1 MSQAGTDL
9 HISQRWSDRVI
20 WRPSLLHVWAMLAVV
35 AAALGSALQPLEPI
49 DYWWG
54 VRLGDLIRATH
65 AIPTDDPL
73 IYTPLRGQI
82 VDGQWLAKVLLS
94 LMHQAGGV
102 ELALALRSTV
112 AIGTALLLIRA
123 CLAAGA
129 GPRTSA
135 VVAGLAAILFVWIA
149 WLVLVGAVVAFW
161 ANVHGSFILI
171 GPLLGAGFVD
181 AALAYWHTRDV
192 APLRRWAVLAVVC
205 VGAPLLNP
213 YGPGLA
219 AYVADTIL
227 VNGGGT
233 ATGVLGVEWGPP
245 TVKTLYGA
253 GYFTSV
259 LAVIGLLAA
268 GRRPRPGEA
277 LLLLVFGLLALSSIR
292 HILWWSLIV
301 TPFVARETGQLLS
314 GLLSRAGCAPGPL
327 PAGATRLNV
336 ICLVALG
343 TLVVLSMPWTRGR
356 LPLPPA
362 RTALIDASTPVAVAE
377 YLAAHP
383 TAGRLFND
391 TNWSAYL
398 AWRLGAPG
406 ASFVD
411 NRFELHPPE
420 VWDAYSTI
428 SRGYPSWQGRLDGYG
443 ATRLVLDPLTQPG
456 LVEAVRAAPGWQLV
470 YDDGMALVFDRSP
483 NGQH

>member
-1 MSQAGTDL
+1 
-9 HISQRWSDRVI
+9 
-20 WRPSLLHVWAMLAVV
+20 MLAVV

-54 VRLGDLIRATH
+54 VRLGDLIRAAQ

-94 LMHQAGGV
+94 LLHQTGGV
-102 ELALALRSTV
+102 GLALALRSGV
-112 AIGTALLLIRA
+112 AIAAAVMLMRA
-123 CLAAGA
+123 CLVAGA
-129 GPRTSA
+129 GTRSAA
-135 VVAGLAAILFVWIA
+135 VVAGLAAILFVPGLAVRPQLFAVVPFIFVWHAALHPPRRIVA
-149 WLVLVGAVVAFW
+149 LVLVGVVVAFW

-171 GPLLGAGFVD
+171 GPLLGAGLID
-181 AALAYWHTRDV
+181 AAAAHRRTHDG
-192 APLRRWAVLAVVC
+192 AQLRRWTVLAAVC
-205 VGAPLLNP
+205 VMAPLLNP

-233 ATGVLGVEWGPP
+233 SAGVLGVEWGPP
-245 TVKTLYGA
+245 TVQTLYGA
-253 GYFTSV
+253 GYFMSV

-268 GRRPRPGEA
+268 GHRPRAGEA
-277 LLLLVFGLLALSSIR
+277 LLLLAFGLLALSSIR

-301 TPFVARETGQLLS
+301 TPYLARGAG
-314 GLLSRAGCAPGPL
+314 GLLTSQLGRAGCAPGSL
-327 PAGATRLNV
+327 PAGSTRLNV
-336 ICLVALG
+336 ICLVSLG
-343 TLVVLSMPWTRGR
+343 MLVVLSMPWTRGR

-362 RTALIDASTPVAVAE
+362 RTALVDASTPVAVGE

-383 TAGRLFND
+383 TSGRIFND
-391 TNWSAYL
+391 TNMSAYL

-411 NRFELHPPE
+411 NRFELHPAE
-420 VWDAYSTI
+420 VWEAYTTI
-428 SRGYPSWQGRLDGYG
+428 SRGYPSWQRRLDGYG
-443 ATRLVLDPLTQPG
+443 VTRLVLDPTTQPG
-456 LVEAVRAAPGWQLV
+456 LVEAVQDAPGWQLV
-470 YDDGMALVFDRSP
+470 YDDGLARVFDRSFD
-483 NGQH
+483 GQP